1 MTRIL
6 IADDHPIV
14 LEGLA
19 ALLEDAEFDV
29 VARCRTGDEA
39 ASEILRLAPD
49 IALLDIQMPGQS
61 GLDILRDIRARRA
74 LTPRVIIL
82 TASLD
87 PSQLAVAIQLETDGL
102 VLKEAVADRVIK
114 CVVAV
119 AAGEQWIDNDALKR
133 GMGALAR
140 RETLAA
146 STRPLSAR
154 EAEVARLAAAGLRN
168 KDIAEALGLSQS
180 TVKMHLGSIFEKL
193 NVETRAQLAAM
204 GRDFDLG

>member
-1 MTRIL
+1 MTRVL

-19 ALLEDAEFDV
+19 CLLEDSEFDV
-29 VARCRTGDEA
+29 VARCRSGDEA
-39 ASEILRLAPD
+39 VAEILRLAPD
-49 IALLDIQMPGQS
+49 VVLLDIKMPGCS

-74 LTPRVIIL
+74 ATPKVIIL

-154 EAEVARLAAAGLRN
+154 EAEVARMAASGLRN
-168 KDIAEALGLSQS
+168 KDIATALGLSQS

>member
-1 MTRIL
+1 MIRVL

-19 ALLEDAEFDV
+19 SLLEDADFDV
-29 VARCRTGDEA
+29 VARCRSGDEA
-39 ASEILRLAPD
+39 AAEIARLAPD
-49 IALLDIQMPGQS
+49 VALLDIQMPGRS

-74 LTPRVIIL
+74 TTPKVIIL

-87 PSQLAVAIQLETDGL
+87 PSQLAVAIQLEADGL

-114 CVVAV
+114 CIVAV

-154 EAEVARLAAAGLRN
+154 EAEVARMAASGLRN
-168 KDIAEALGLSQS
+168 KDIATALGLSQS